1 MIKRD
6 IVKQSPLVIEI
17 EGDELTPI
25 AILQKISGPKKFLL
39 ESSLKHQDAGRY
51 SFIGADPILEL
62 ISSGTSSR
70 IITKNGGE
78 STREGDPLQII
89 KEIMPEFPVMDQSL
103 PLMGGAVG
111 YIGYDIIRHFE
122 NIGESPSDEMK
133 MPDVHLMFYEEVI
146 IYDHLE
152 QKVLITGTCIQ
163 TDTTQNQLKEK
174 LQQRHQE
181 ILHSQ
186 PTAISEDC
194 NLEEFQPAISKEEF
208 IEKVDQAKEFILKG
222 DIFQVV
228 LSQRMKAAFTGDPL
242 QFYRRLRIQNP
253 SPYMYFIDFTDYV
266 VAGSSPESLIKV
278 TGRDVY
284 ANPIAGTKRRG
295 KTLEEDEALAI
306 ELKEDMKELA
316 EHRMLVDLGRNDL
329 GRVSKFGTVAV
340 TKYMEVEKFK
350 HVMHLVSEA
359 RGVLK
364 DEYSGLDALAACL
377 PAGTVSG
384 APKIRAMTLINE
396 LEQMKRGVYA
406 GAIGYIS
413 ANGDIDFALAIRT
426 MILKDGYAFIQAG
439 AGIVHDSKPELEY
452 QETINKLKGFLGDQL

>member
-1 MIKRD
+1 M
-6 IVKQSPLVIEI
+6 IEI

-62 ISSGTSSR
+62 ISYGTKSR
-70 IITKNGGE
+70 IIAKDGGE
-78 STREGDPLQII
+78 SIREGNPLKII
-89 KEIMPEFPVMDQSL
+89 KEIMPKDLEMDQSF

-111 YIGYDIIRHFE
+111 YVGYDIIRHFE
-122 NIGESPSDEMK
+122 NIGENQFDEME

-163 TDTTQNQLKEK
+163 TDTTQDQLKEK
-174 LQQRHQE
+174 LQKRHQE
-181 ILHSQ
+181 ILHAQ

-194 NLEEFQPAISKEEF
+194 NLEEFKPAISKEEF
-208 IEKVDQAKEFILKG
+208 IQKVEQAKEFILSG

-242 QFYRRLRIQNP
+242 QFYRRLRIQNQ
-253 SPYMYFIDFTDYV
+253 SPYMYFIDFSDYV

-278 TGRDVY
+278 TGRSVY
-284 ANPIAGTKRRG
+284 TNPIAGTRRRG
-295 KTLEEDEALAI
+295 KTLNEDDSLAT

-364 DEYSGLDALAACL
+364 DELSGLDALAACL

-384 APKIRAMTLINE
+384 APKIRAMTLINN
-396 LEQMKRGVYA
+396 LEKMKRGVYA

-426 MILKDGYAFIQAG
+426 MILKDGYAYIQAG
-439 AGIVHDSKPELEY
+439 AGIVYDSKPELEY
-452 QETINKLKGFLGDQL
+452 EETINKLRGFLGDQL